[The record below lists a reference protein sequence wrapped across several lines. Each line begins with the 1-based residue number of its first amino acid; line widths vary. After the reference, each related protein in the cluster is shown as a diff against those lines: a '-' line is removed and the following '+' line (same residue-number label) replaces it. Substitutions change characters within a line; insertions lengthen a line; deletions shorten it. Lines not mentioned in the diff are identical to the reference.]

1 MRVLP
6 RTLYTVALLGLIL
19 PLAANAQSVRPS
31 RAEMIS
37 SCESCHGRNGL
48 TQSTSVPRLNGQT
61 REYLIARLKDL
72 RIATN
77 QTASA
82 IHAMLGP
89 ARGVSDADINVLA
102 DHFASQPATN
112 PAPGGRGREA
122 GAQLYARGSGA
133 RLPSC
138 ASCHGDSGQ
147 GSGEAP
153 RLAGQ
158 HGSYLIDQM
167 EALMLTARIQSGMNR
182 HAQLLTPAEI
192 RSLAAF
198 LAND

>member
-1 MRVLP
+1 MRALSWI
-6 RTLYTVALLGLIL
+6 LSAIALLTMM
-19 PLAANAQSVRPS
+19 PPVAAHAQSRRPTQ
-31 RAEMIS
+31 AEVIS
-37 SCESCHGRNGL
+37 SCESCHGLGGR
-48 TQSTSVPRLNGQT
+48 TQSAAVPRLNGQT
-61 REYLIARLKDL
+61 REYLVARLKDL
-72 RIATN
+72 RIGTN

-89 ARGVSDADINVLA
+89 ARGVSDADLNVLA
-102 DHFASQPATN
+102 DHFASQPATV

-122 GAQLYARGSGA
+122 GAQLYARGDGA

-147 GSGEAP
+147 GIGGAP

-158 HGSYLIDQM
+158 HASYLIDQM

-182 HAQLLTPAEI
+182 HARLLTAAEI
-192 RSLAAF
+192 RNLAAF